1 MRLCLEK
8 KVMTL
13 LRPHRQH
20 LTSGSDLVTSYEATR
35 AGFVSLAL
43 EKNRQATP
51 FVQQARALK
60 AAAAVAGSPLEL
72 LSIKDIEPAL
82 LVAAGIS
89 DKATGYLQASDKQE
103 AVLALIRNYLEP
115 QGENWV
121 EELVYRFLLTRGD
134 TLGGMMR
141 NIAGVLAQRK
151 MTRAI
156 MAALAIIGQTYQW
169 LDTSTNKWVEKPTDD
184 ADIELFVRGL
194 SWQRGEENRT
204 LVYNIKVPSVN
215 KNVDLCLFNGSPK
228 DFASGKLSKV
238 TYGMSELY
246 IALGEL
252 KGGIDPAG
260 ADEHWKT
267 AQSALNRIQ
276 KAFMEKAPSP
286 HLFFVGAAI
295 EKDMANEIWH
305 QLENGMLTNAANLTN
320 EAQVAAICL
329 W

>member
-1 MRLCLEK
+1 MA
-8 KVMTL
+8 L
-13 LRPHRQH
+13 LRPYHQH
-20 LTSGSDLVTSYEATR
+20 LTSSSDLVTSYEATR

-51 FVQQARALK
+51 LVQQARLLK
-60 AAAAVAGSPLEL
+60 AAASVINSPLDL

-89 DKATGYLQASDKQE
+89 DKATGYLQPSDKQE
-103 AVLALIRNYLEP
+103 AILALIRNYLEP
-115 QGENWV
+115 QGESWV

-151 MTRAI
+151 TTRSI
-156 MAALAIIGQTYQW
+156 IAALTITGQSYQW
-169 LDTSTNKWVEKPTDD
+169 LDTSTNRWVEKSMDD
-184 ADIELFVRGL
+184 ADIELRVRGL
-194 SWQRGEENRT
+194 SWQKGEENRT

-228 DFASGKLSKV
+228 DFATGKLSKV

-276 KAFMEKAPSP
+276 RAFMEKAPSP
-286 HLFFVGAAI
+286 YLFFIGAAI
-295 EKDMANEIWH
+295 EKDMSNEIWQ
-305 QLENGMLTNAANLTN
+305 QLESGILTNAANLTS
-320 EAQVAAICL
+320 EAQVASICL
-329 W
+329 WLCRL